1 MQPNF
6 RTAGDRY
13 MMTVDIKLR
22 NALQFAALPV
32 VLILTLSA
40 LPTQRCVAQTP
51 PSAATVAALHA
62 SASGETG
69 RVGGATDNTPEKTA
83 SAVTAPDPEIS
94 PAVAKQFAAMQAEIE
109 ELKAEL

>member
-32 VLILTLSA
+32 ALILSLSA
-40 LPTQRCVAQTP
+40 LPTQRCLAQTQP
-51 PSAATVAALHA
+51 PAATVAALHE
-62 SASGETG
+62 SDSGETG
-69 RVGGATDNTPEKTA
+69 RAEGATDNTAAKKA

-94 PAVAKQFAAMQAEIE
+94 PAVASQFAAMQAEIE
-109 ELKAEL
+109 E